1 VYLVRKVGR
10 RICGLCTFKRSKRSE
25 EDEGAVR
32 EVGGERVFGNA
43 PGRSREVIVC
53 VPCMPW

>member
-1 VYLVRKVGR
+1 VRKVGR